1 MNYYQ
6 KILIGIFSISLAVIP
21 QAIVT
26 SAKEYQIVQ
35 ALSSQQI
42 NLRAKQVTV
51 RIDGDKVGSGII
63 IASSDHSYTI
73 LTNWHVVKDLGN
85 YLVQTVDGRQHEVK
99 SDTIK
104 QLSNVDLAI
113 FQFTSKQNY
122 QVAEI
127 GNSNNL
133 IEGQNIYFAGYPGE
147 LRTESDRFY
156 RFFAANLVG
165 LLTTPDANGYSLVYD
180 GGAFPGM
187 SGGPVLNA
195 QGLLIGIHGESNIH
209 AVTGAVSNYGIP
221 SNTYQ
226 AAIANIN
233 DNNSNAAPT
242 TSESDNN
249 SSSPPTSTNQPETTT
264 TEETGATPENIV
276 ETNTI
281 QQATT
286 DSTAT
291 ETTTSESDNNSDN
304 NNNSPTISTNQPETT
319 TADATAAIPEAIVE
333 TNTAQQ
339 PTTDSNLSE
348 SNSVPV
354 ISSPQNQEQNSQTVT
369 SNNLVN
375 NITIPNNQENSN
387 QATSPRRREV
397 NLISPQTGIDYTNLQ
412 TLLAQK
418 KWLEADRQTKK
429 AINNVF
435 ETIKRKNDTSYI
447 ELTTLADRSCNDIS
461 TIDFLWRKFSGDRF
475 GFSLQQNLWNNLH
488 QNGNFS
494 ITVWRSFAT
503 EIGWKKGDINN
514 SEGYILY
521 EQLNF
526 NPQTAPQ
533 GHLPWWFDYSTEQ
546 KNAMR
551 QILTRCNFPDTVTIN
566 N

>member
-63 IASSDHSYTI
+63 IASFDHTYTI

-85 YLVQTVDGRQHEVK
+85 YLVQTVDGRQHKVK

-249 SSSPPTSTNQPETTT
+249 NSSPTT
-264 TEETGATPENIV
+264 
-276 ETNTI
+276 
-281 QQATT
+281 
-286 DSTAT
+286 
-291 ETTTSESDNNSDN
+291 
-304 NNNSPTISTNQPETT
+304 STNQPETT

-348 SNSVPV
+348 SNSLPV
-354 ISSPQNQEQNSQTVT
+354 ISSPQNQEQNSQAVT

-488 QNGNFS
+488 QNGDFS

-551 QILTRCNFPDTVTIN
+551 QVLTRCNLQDTVTIN

>member
-6 KILIGIFSISLAVIP
+6 KILIGIFSISLAIIP

-63 IASSDHSYTI
+63 IASSDHTYTI

-104 QLSNVDLAI
+104 RLSNVDLAI

-133 IEGQNIYFAGYPGE
+133 IEGQNIYFAGYPSE

-165 LLTTPDANGYSLVYD
+165 LLATPDANGYSLVYD

-187 SGGPVLNA
+187 SGGPVFNA
-195 QGLLIGIHGESNIH
+195 QGLLIGIHGETNIH

-233 DNNSNAAPT
+233 DNNSNASPT
-242 TSESDNN
+242 TSESGNNN
-249 SSSPPTSTNQPETTT
+249 SPASTSTNQPETRT
-264 TEETGATPENIV
+264 TEETGAIPKTIV
-276 ETNTI
+276 ETNTT
-281 QQATT
+281 QQGTT

-291 ETTTSESDNNSDN
+291 ETATSEFDNNSFA
-304 NNNSPTISTNQPETT
+304 SASTNQTETRT
-319 TADATAAIPEAIVE
+319 IEKTGAMVE
-333 TNTAQQ
+333 TNTTQRTA
-339 PTTDSNLSE
+339 TDSNRSE

-354 ISSPQNQEQNSQTVT
+354 FSSPQNQEGNSQVVT
-369 SNNLVN
+369 SNNLEQPKEIDETK
-375 NITIPNNQENSN
+375 ITQESN
-387 QATSPRRREV
+387 QATSTLRRDV

-412 TLLAQK
+412 SLLSQK
-418 KWLEADRQTKK
+418 KWVEADRQTKK
-429 AINNVF
+429 AISNVF
-435 ETIKRKNDTSYI
+435 ETIKRKNNTNSI
-447 ELTTLADRSCNDIS
+447 ELTTLADRSCYDIS

-475 GFSLQQNLWNNLH
+475 GFRLQQDLWNNLH
-488 QNGNFS
+488 QNGDFS
-494 ITVWRSFAT
+494 IAVWRTFAT
-503 EIGWKKGDINN
+503 EVGWKKGDINHP
-514 SEGYILY
+514 EGYILY

>member
-1 MNYYQ
+1 MNCYQ
-6 KILIGIFSISLAVIP
+6 KIFIGIFSISLVVIP

-35 ALSSQQI
+35 SLSSQQI

-51 RIDGDKVGSGII
+51 RIDGDKFGSGII
-63 IASSDHSYTI
+63 IASSDKTYTI

-85 YLVQTVDGRQHEVK
+85 YLIQTVDGREHEVQ
-99 SDTIK
+99 SNTIK

-113 FQFTSKQNY
+113 LQFTSQQNY

-147 LRTESDRFY
+147 LRTERDRFY
-156 RFFAANLVG
+156 RFFSANIVG
-165 LLTTPDANGYSLVYD
+165 LLATPNANGYSLIYD

-187 SGGPVLNA
+187 SGGPILNA
-195 QGLLIGIHGESNIH
+195 QGLLIGIHGETNIH

-221 SNTYQ
+221 SNIYQ

-233 DNNSNAAPT
+233 GNNSNAETT
-242 TSESDNN
+242 TSESGNNTDNNN
-249 SSSPPTSTNQPETTT
+249 SSASTSTNQPETITN
-264 TEETGATPENIV
+264 EENIATPETIT
-276 ETNTI
+276 ETNT
-281 QQATT
+281 T
-286 DSTAT
+286 
-291 ETTTSESDNNSDN
+291 
-304 NNNSPTISTNQPETT
+304 
-319 TADATAAIPEAIVE
+319 
-333 TNTAQQ
+333 QQ
-339 PTTDSNLSE
+339 PTTETNLSE

-354 ISSPQNQEQNSQTVT
+354 FSSPQNEEQNSQVVT
-369 SNNLVN
+369 SSNVEKPEEIDETKITTDFPEITSESVANLPDEQINNLEN
-375 NITIPNNQENSN
+375 NITIPNNQTDSDR
-387 QATSPRRREV
+387 ATSLPRRKV

-429 AINNVF
+429 AISNVF
-435 ETIKRKNDTSYI
+435 ETIKRKSDTSLI
-447 ELTTLADRSCNDIS
+447 ELTTLADRSCNDIY
-461 TIDFLWRKFSGDRF
+461 TIDFLWRKFSGDHF
-475 GFSLQQNLWNNLH
+475 GLRIQQDLWNDLNH
-488 QNGNFS
+488 NKDFS

-514 SEGYILY
+514 ADGYVLY

-533 GHLPWWFDYSTEQ
+533 GHLPWWFDYSIEQ

-551 QILTRCNFPDTVTIN
+551 QVLTRCNLQDTVTMN
-566 N
+566 Y